1 MNQRLVLL
9 LCVVTAAYQVPS
21 GNLIRDIEIVR
32 SLLPF
37 NTSMLLF
44 PLCIMTFAH
53 NHKHLTCYNECCYGD
68 GGLVLEVNERLENNS
83 NRNRSEQSGFSS
95 RFHRIIFINKV
106 FRRVWYEEAHSL
118 PHCLLCFIIEGFS

>member
-1 MNQRLVLL
+1 MLL
-9 LCVVTAAYQVPS
+9 LCVVTAAYQIPS

-68 GGLVLEVNERLENNS
+68 GGLVQEVNERLENKIEIGQKKMVN
-83 NRNRSEQSGFSS
+83 
-95 RFHRIIFINKV
+95 ILVADFIESYLSTKSL
-106 FRRVWYEEAHSL
+106 EEFGMRKL
-118 PHCLLCFIIEGFS
+118 ILCHIE